1 MIKIPADH
9 KIQTAEL
16 LTGAKATSCE
26 KVTLEV
32 TTVTA
37 VTKIAW
43 EKRTEKRAKHRLMV

>member
-9 KIQTAEL
+9 KIHTAEL
-16 LTGAKATSCE
+16 LTGAKTTSCE

-43 EKRTEKRAKHRLMV
+43 EKTEKRAKHRLMV